1 MPQVLAV
8 AEKRKNDRIDKKI
21 LLRVS
26 MQEKNGV
33 PEWTIV
39 TSKNISSSGV
49 LFGYNKRLEKGT
61 PLYLRIHFPDHA
73 IDCTAT
79 VRRTSPGVHEPLT
92 DVAVAL
98 RGLEKTDKEILRA
111 HVS

>member
-8 AEKRKNDRIDKKI
+8 AEKRKHDRIDKKI

-26 MQEKNGV
+26 MQEKDGA

-39 TSKNISSSGV
+39 TSKNISASGV
-49 LFGYNKRLEKGT
+49 LFGYNKKLERGT

-79 VRRTSPGVHEPLT
+79 VRRTSPGIQEPLM
-92 DVAVAL
+92 DVAVSL
-98 RGLEKTDKEILRA
+98 KGLEKKDKQVIEA
-111 HVS
+111 HAA